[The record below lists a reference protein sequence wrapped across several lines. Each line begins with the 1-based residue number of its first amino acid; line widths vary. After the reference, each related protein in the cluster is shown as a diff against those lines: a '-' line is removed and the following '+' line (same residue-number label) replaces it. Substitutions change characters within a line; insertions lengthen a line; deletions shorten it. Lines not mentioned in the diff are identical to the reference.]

1 MTRSPGEY
9 LGQMSGVLAEIDSLE
24 VEAFV
29 NMLWQAWERDSSVF
43 ICGNGGSASTANHMA
58 LDLGKQT
65 MVPGRRPLRAI
76 SLSANA
82 ALITAWANDSDFSRV
97 FAEQLAAQGRPGDV
111 VICISCSGDSSN
123 IVGALAEAEKS
134 GIATVGLG
142 GFDGGRLREM
152 SNVYVHVPSHDYGVV
167 ESAHI
172 AIEHCVAAMLSGRA
186 RESQTR
192 AEATGK
198 PVVMVDR
205 DGVINRNLEQGVCH
219 WNDFEFLPGSLQG
232 LELLARQGYRVV
244 VVSNQ
249 AGVGRGHLTPA
260 QLADI
265 NRRMSA
271 EVLANGGSIEA
282 IYVCEHRPEDNC
294 DCRKPA
300 PGLLHQAAAELMFP
314 LSESYFV
321 GDHPTDVEAAE
332 AAGAT
337 PVLVTSGRTQ
347 ASDPAAQNGHLVV
360 RNLLEAADLIVAGG
374 ATTNHKGSR
383 TRSG

>member
-1 MTRSPGEY
+1 
-9 LGQMSGVLAEIDSLE
+9 MSGVLAEIDSLE

-152 SNVYVHVPSHDYGVV
+152 SAGDVQVPAHAYG
-167 ESAHI
+167 
-172 AIEHCVAAMLSGRA
+172 G
-186 RESQTR
+186 
-192 AEATGK
+192 
-198 PVVMVDR
+198 
-205 DGVINRNLEQGVCH
+205 
-219 WNDFEFLPGSLQG
+219 
-232 LELLARQGYRVV
+232 
-244 VVSNQ
+244 
-249 AGVGRGHLTPA
+249 
-260 QLADI
+260 
-265 NRRMSA
+265 
-271 EVLANGGSIEA
+271 GGS
-282 IYVCEHRPEDNC
+282 
-294 DCRKPA
+294 
-300 PGLLHQAAAELMFP
+300 
-314 LSESYFV
+314 
-321 GDHPTDVEAAE
+321 
-332 AAGAT
+332 
-337 PVLVTSGRTQ
+337 
-347 ASDPAAQNGHLVV
+347 
-360 RNLLEAADLIVAGG
+360 ADSPRA
-374 ATTNHKGSR
+374 H
-383 TRSG
+383 